1 MRVVGAKLQGA
12 EGDLA
17 RVTEPEERIEKFSV
31 DAKLL
36 RELGERLVG
45 RPHIALGELVKN
57 SFDADARVVTITFS
71 KDRIEVVDDG
81 HGMSPDDFTRR
92 WLRIG
97 TTQKESERVSPELGR
112 SLTGSKG
119 VGRLSSQVLAG
130 DLILTSVGLV
140 NPTLH
145 GSSARR
151 KAAPSQLR
159 DGIRARIRWEDAI
172 EAGDLTQ
179 VEVRVS
185 TPPAGVPMADGS
197 HCGTRVVLSRL
208 HHAWNAKRFRLLAE
222 QVWNLQPPFGVT
234 DDEAFTITLNS
245 KYERVVEKFND
256 QMQAIFEIWTARIS
270 GSLRPL
276 QDDSSDYFTLP
287 PALPVRGTSEEK
299 ADRELDLDAEPA
311 ESPEPSEASADG
323 SPPNVDKEFKA
334 PVDRLLDVTVQ
345 FRDGASRTCTYSVPA
360 CRVHEAE
367 FEIRV
372 FNLQNRQPEG
382 VGVAQARTY
391 LDRWG
396 GVGIYDGTFRLP
408 YYGPEQDWLDVD
420 AVHAARLTS
429 SALVPDELQ
438 ATRGMQNLP
447 SNRRLFGQVRVSTT
461 REHAAAHDDG
471 EDPRKALAVQV
482 TRDRLVDNDGYQQL
496 RVLVRSGLDLYAME
510 QARERI
516 EESRS
521 RRRKANEPLPSSS
534 FKELDEVIAAAKDT
548 LPAHVFTELAAATAE
563 ATRAAVAI
571 EESARANGSLLG
583 ALATAGITSIAYEHE
598 VSKQLKSLELIDRE
612 LSEIVDDLNG
622 RAQRIVQEARAEL
635 QRWVKRAE
643 DIRKIFA
650 PLTDEEDRKVERRFA
665 AVEIAADVADHLKV
679 LATAEIN
686 TDAVPEAL
694 HLPRGTY
701 AAWSAVFQNLY
712 VNAFNAIRQESGQLV
727 QVDGG
732 GEDASGWIR
741 LQDRGIG
748 IDLLE
753 AERYFRPF
761 ERGPVRRRG
770 NTLLGG
776 TGLGLTIV
784 RMITEELRCNVR
796 FATPQTGFSTAVVID
811 WKGAR

>member
-1 MRVVGAKLQGA
+1 M
-12 EGDLA
+12 
-17 RVTEPEERIEKFSV
+17 TEPEEWTEKFTV

-57 SFDADARVVTITFS
+57 SFDADARTVMITFS
-71 KDRIEVVDDG
+71 KDRIEIVDDG
-81 HGMSPDDFTRR
+81 HGMSPEDFTRR

-97 TTQKESERVSPELGR
+97 TTQKESDRVSPELGR

-140 NPTLH
+140 DPALP
-145 GSSARR
+145 GPAARR
-151 KAAPSQLR
+151 KAASSQLHQ
-159 DGIRARIRWEDAI
+159 GIRARIRWEDAI

-179 VEVRVS
+179 VEVKVS
-185 TPPAGVPMADGS
+185 TPPPGVPMAEGS

-208 HHAWNAKRFRLLAE
+208 HHDWNAKRFRLLAE
-222 QVWNLQPPFGVT
+222 QVWNLQPPLGVS

-245 KYERVVEKFND
+245 KYERVVEKFNA
-256 QMQAIFEIWTARIS
+256 QMQAIFEIWTARIT
-270 GSLRPL
+270 GSLRPS
-276 QDDSSDYFTLP
+276 QDDNEDHFSLP

-299 ADRELDLDAEPA
+299 ADRELDLDSEA
-311 ESPEPSEASADG
+311 ESENSFEQADEFG
-323 SPPNVDKEFKA
+323 EDTSPTGDKEFGA
-334 PVDRLLDVTVQ
+334 AVDRLLDVTVQ
-345 FRDGASRTCTYSVPA
+345 FRDGVSRTCTYLVPA
-360 CRVHEAE
+360 CRIHEVE

-382 VGVAQARTY
+382 VGVAQARSY

-461 REHAAAHDDG
+461 REQAAACDDG
-471 EDPRKALAVQV
+471 EAPSKALAVQV
-482 TRDRLVDNDGYQQL
+482 TRDRLVDNDAYQQL

-521 RRRKANEPLPSSS
+521 RRRKADEPLPSSS
-534 FKELDEVIAAAKDT
+534 FQEVEEVIAAAKDT

-598 VSKQLKSLELIDRE
+598 VSKQLKNLQQVDRD
-612 LSEIVDDLNG
+612 LAGIVDDLAG
-622 RAQRIVQEARAEL
+622 TAQRVVQDVRAEL
-635 QRWVKRAE
+635 QRWVKRAD

-665 AVEIAADVADHLKV
+665 AVEIAADVADHLQV

-686 TDAVPEAL
+686 TEAVPETL

-712 VNAFNAIRQESGQLV
+712 VNSFNAIRQESGQLV
-727 QVDGG
+727 RVDGG
-732 GEDASGWIR
+732 GDDTHGWVR
-741 LQDRGIG
+741 VQDRGIG
-748 IDLLE
+748 VDLLE
-753 AERYFRPF
+753 SERYFRPF

-784 RMITEELRCNVR
+784 RMIAEELRCNVR
-796 FATPQTGFSTAVVID
+796 FDTPEDGFSTAVLID